1 MELILGLGGNQ
12 GEVAA
17 TFAWVAGEI
26 GQHAKILAASSLYL
40 TDPVGPPQAPFLN
53 AALLLEL
60 AEDPFRFFAR
70 CQTWEHLAGRNRQGE
85 RRWGP
90 RPLDLD
96 LLMAPGVVM
105 VSPELVLPHPRLAE
119 RRFAL
124 LPAAE
129 LAPSWV
135 HPRLGQTLAELLAAL
150 PAQGQAC
157 QRLGPFPGL

>member
-1 MELILGLGGNQ
+1 MELLLGLGGNL
-12 GEVAA
+12 GDVAA
-17 TFAWVAGEI
+17 TFSWVAREMGR
-26 GQHAKILAASSLYL
+26 HARIVAASSLYL
-40 TDPVGPPQAPFLN
+40 TEPVGPPQAPFLN

-60 AEDPFRFFAR
+60 AENPFWFFAR
-70 CQTWEHLAGRNRQGE
+70 CQEWERQAGRDRRE
-85 RRWGP
+85 EKRWGP

-96 LLMAPGVVM
+96 LLMVPGVAV
-105 VSPELVLPHPRLAE
+105 VSPRLVLPHPRLAE

-135 HPRLGQTLAELLAAL
+135 HPRLGQTLAELSAAL
-150 PAQGQAC
+150 PAQGQGC